1 MTPLV
6 DFLTGLSVED
16 AGRILTAV
24 GLILSLAW
32 GLARLRRIL

>member
-1 MTPLV
+1 MTPIV

-24 GLILSLAW
+24 ALVLTLAW
-32 GLARLRRIL
+32 GLARLSRIL

>member
-16 AGRILTAV
+16 AGQILTAAALV
-24 GLILSLAW
+24 LTLAW

>member
-1 MTPLV
+1 MTLV
-6 DFLTGLSVED
+6 DFLTDLSPED

-24 GLILSLAW
+24 ALVLTLAW